1 MNTTTSRTALGLAML
16 GLVGGSIAWYWRA
29 LDRFPDD
36 FTPPL
41 DAGKTASLG
50 QPVRVGGWGGGGG
63 GVRRTPVIFVH
74 GTTGAAWNFGVARLL
89 FRLWG
94 YKPDEMWA
102 LTYGWGG
109 EPHVDPNGVETRD
122 DSVDENLADL
132 DGFVTRVLGYVQQRN
147 PQITQVD
154 IVGHSMGGVL
164 ARKWMKT
171 HGTAHLVR
179 SLVTLDSPN
188 HGVDPDAM
196 RRLRCPDEPSRFCE
210 DFAEGS
216 AWLAELNAPPEV
228 PEGVR
233 ALAIYDGT
241 DKVSFMGTPLSPR
254 LEGADNIA
262 YNLERGAR
270 VTHVAYVYDLGVLR
284 TVFDWLQKGAVEEP
298 SAVIA
303 SEAKQSPVVASDG
316 LGPE

>member
-1 MNTTTSRTALGLAML
+1 MNASMSRAALGLAML

-36 FTPPL
+36 FAPPL
-41 DAGKTASLG
+41 DASKTASLG

-94 YKPDEMWA
+94 YTPDEMWA

-109 EPHVDPNGVETRD
+109 ELHHDPNGVETKD

-132 DGFVTRVLGYVQQRN
+132 DGFVTSVLEYLQRRN
-147 PQITQVD
+147 PNVTQVD

-171 HGTAHLVR
+171 YGKAHLVR
-179 SLVTLDSPN
+179 SLVALDSPN
-188 HGVDPDAM
+188 HGVDPVRM
-196 RRLRCPDEPSRFCE
+196 RSDRCPDGETRFCE
-210 DFAEGS
+210 EFAEGS

-228 PEGVR
+228 PDGVR
-233 ALAIYDGT
+233 ALTLYDGT
-241 DKVSFMGTPLSPR
+241 DTISFLKTPLSPR
-254 LEGADNIA
+254 LEGADNVA

-284 TVFDWLQKGAVEEP
+284 TVYDWLH
-298 SAVIA
+298 
-303 SEAKQSPVVASDG
+303 EAPVAETPTADDS
-316 LGPE
+316 